1 MMRKAVN
8 VSMFLRSYSY
18 GTCMGVNELPVEV
31 LNLFLPL
38 VEEPNKKIEFASEII
53 SAGLQGRI
61 DFSRGFNLD
70 AYEATI
76 RKNQHLLKESE
87 RKKKS
92 YIDFS
97 GASDDFDEV
106 ASKGGIKVEFES
118 LETIEEMKDAF
129 EEVLMNEELEYAVS
143 TIKSLNDSFIA
154 DYGTDLIFTLKNA
167 VRGIPQAVTEIK
179 NICTEFSVV
188 SELIETILTS
198 KREVEVLFP

>member
-1 MMRKAVN
+1 
-8 VSMFLRSYSY
+8 
-18 GTCMGVNELPVEV
+18 MGVSELPVEV

-38 VEEPNKKIEFASEII
+38 TEDPDKRIEYASEII
-53 SAGLQGRI
+53 TAGLQGRI
-61 DFSRGFNLD
+61 DFSKEFNLD

-106 ASKGGIKVEFES
+106 ASNGGIKAEFES

-129 EEVLMNEELEYAVS
+129 EEVLSNEELNYAVS
-143 TIKSLNDSFIA
+143 TIKSLNDDFIA
-154 DYGTDLIFTLKNA
+154 DYGTDLIFALKSA
-167 VRGIPQAVTEIK
+167 VRGIPQAVEEIK
-179 NICTEFSVV
+179 KICTDFSVV

-198 KREVEVLFP
+198 KCEVEALFA

>member
-1 MMRKAVN
+1 
-8 VSMFLRSYSY
+8 
-18 GTCMGVNELPVEV
+18 
-31 LNLFLPL
+31 
-38 VEEPNKKIEFASEII
+38 
-53 SAGLQGRI
+53 
-61 DFSRGFNLD
+61 
-70 AYEATI
+70 
-76 RKNQHLLKESE
+76 
-87 RKKKS
+87 
-92 YIDFS
+92 
-97 GASDDFDEV
+97 
-106 ASKGGIKVEFES
+106 
-118 LETIEEMKDAF
+118 MKDAF